1 MAKYILKR
9 ILHIIPVLFI
19 VSIVV
24 FMMLHLIPGDPVVN
38 VLGLGA
44 SKQAVETTRIQL
56 GLDKPLY
63 VQYFIFLKNA
73 LQGDF
78 GTSIR
83 TKTPVIDTIIA
94 RYPYTLILAIG
105 GTIVAT
111 LIGMVI
117 GIISAVNQN
126 KFWDNLLMVLSLIS
140 VSTPSFFLALVMIL
154 VFSLYLGWFPSMGMY
169 TPKHYILPILALG
182 TQSVGLI
189 ARMTRSAMLDV
200 LHQDYIRTS
209 RSKGVSENVIIYSHA
224 LKNALIPV
232 ITIIGLR
239 FGGLLAGSA
248 LIESVF
254 SIPGI
259 GRLMIEGVLMRDYP
273 VVQATVLLI
282 SSTFVIINLF
292 VDILYKLVDPRI
304 KYQ

>member
-1 MAKYILKR
+1 MTKYIISRL
-9 ILHIIPVLFI
+9 LHIIPVLFI

-24 FMMLHLIPGDPVVN
+24 FMMLHLIPGDPAVN
-38 VLGLGA
+38 ILGLGA
-44 SKQAVETTRIQL
+44 SKEAIKATRTQL

-63 VQYFIFLKNA
+63 IQYFIFLKNA
-73 LQGDF
+73 LSGDF
-78 GTSIR
+78 GISIR
-83 TKTPVIDTIIA
+83 TKTPVIESIIE
-94 RYPYTLILAIG
+94 RYPYTLMLALG
-105 GTIVAT
+105 GTVVAA
-111 LIGMVI
+111 LVGMII

-126 KFWDNLLMVLSLIS
+126 RFWDNFLMVVSLIS
-140 VSTPSFFLALVMIL
+140 VSTPSFFLALVIIL
-154 VFSLYLGWFPSMGMY
+154 LFSLYLGWFPSMGVY
-169 TPKHYILPILALG
+169 TPKHYVLPILAMG

-259 GRLMIEGVLMRDYP
+259 GRLMIDGVLMRDYP

-282 SSTFVIINLF
+282 STTFVIINLV

-304 KYQ
+304 RYQ

>member
-1 MAKYILKR
+1 MAKYIFKR
-9 ILHIIPVLFI
+9 LLHIIPVLFI

-38 VLGLGA
+38 LLGLGA
-44 SKQAVETTRIQL
+44 PKRAVEATRIQL

-105 GTIVAT
+105 GTIVAA
-111 LIGMVI
+111 LLGMVI
-117 GIISAVNQN
+117 GIISAANQN

-169 TPKHYILPILALG
+169 TPKHYVLPILALG
-182 TQSVGLI
+182 SQSVGLI